1 MRVRAS
7 PTRRIP
13 DSFIMSGTAP
23 THPVNSCAAS
33 EAGARANG
41 PDFAARASQGTRRA
55 VGRDCVSGALLR
67 LTISPAAWD
76 APTEPNQHRDAETPS
91 PELTEEWA
99 AVATKERTERNS
111 PSPLRPDRGVRRHP
125 RPADSLLRIQWG
137 EGGRRADE
145 VCFGEWRG
153 AGGEGF
159 RVRCRNLAC
168 APCALSRPMNGR
180 SSVRVF
186 RGAKAGPGST
196 ANHANHANHAKTKSK
211 PEASPKGNSSAP
223 LPLVAFALIVPT
235 PNSFF
240 PTPPQSL

>member
-1 MRVRAS
+1 MQRLGRFRMRVRAS

-91 PELTEEWA
+91 PKLTEECA
-99 AVATKERTERNS
+99 VVATKERTERNS
-111 PSPLRPDRGVRRHP
+111 LHLLRLDRGVRRHP
-125 RPADSLLRIQWG
+125 RPANG
-137 EGGRRADE
+137 
-145 VCFGEWRG
+145 RG

-159 RVRCRNLAC
+159 EVRCRNLFRV
-168 APCALSRPMNGR
+168 PCALSWPMNCR

-196 ANHANHANHAKTKSK
+196 ANHADYAKPGTTSDFLG
-211 PEASPKGNSSAP
+211 PGSAP
-223 LPLVAFALIVPT
+223 LLQRAAFSFSEALRPLISAFNFSEFNQAPL
-235 PNSFF
+235 SK
-240 PTPPQSL
+240 